1 MQVYDLRSRAAVR
14 FLKKNGI
21 AAAVSQKEITT
32 TSNHEDIEYPK
43 GFVGDLAQFICNTG
57 YKQQKWISIGASI
70 ALCSAVLGQRVKTE
84 SGMRCNVFIN
94 ALAPTAAGKEHGRRM
109 IDRIL
114 CAAGAESIIAG
125 DEIASDVGIID
136 QLSHQPQLIYLLDE
150 FGKFIKRTSVGSN
163 PYLVGIL
170 EMLMKLYGV
179 SDGTYRSGWKKT
191 DHENS
196 RKIIIQPHLVLYATA
211 TPEQFWPTLNTDLI
225 SNGFLNRFFI
235 FENEEETPIEQNV
248 AEPVIPPRIIEQI
261 KELYSLPV
269 VPFGSLSTEPMP
281 LLVRANDK
289 AKALLADAQLYWRE
303 KSNEDSKARDLW
315 KRANDMTRK
324 LSLILCAANFT
335 KERKGQITEVEM
347 SDAITITNRL
357 CTNASNK
364 ALEYLGD
371 TNHERFLMKLYH
383 KIKERSTGISNRELS
398 RCFQSISASYRSQI
412 LDQLVESGRIKPIK
426 IQNSE
431 RISRG
436 WIALE
441 D

>member
-1 MQVYDLRSRAAVR
+1 MQVQDLRSRAAVR
-14 FLKKNGI
+14 FLNKNGI

-32 TSNHEDIEYPK
+32 TSNYEDVEYPK

-114 CAAGAESIIAG
+114 CVAGAENIIAG

-150 FGKFIKRTSVGSN
+150 FGKFIRRTSVGSN

-196 RKIIIQPHLVLYATA
+196 RKVIIQPHLVLYATA

-248 AEPVIPPRIIEQI
+248 TEPVIPPRIIEQI

-269 VPFGSLSTEPMP
+269 VPLGSLSAEPMP
-281 LLVRANDK
+281 LLVRADDK
-289 AKALLADAQLYWRE
+289 AKALLTDAQLYWRE
-303 KSNEDSKARDLW
+303 KSNEDNKARDLW

-335 KERKGQITEVEM
+335 KERRGQITEVEM
-347 SDAITITNRL
+347 SRPNIIV
-357 CTNASNK
+357 
-364 ALEYLGD
+364 Y
-371 TNHERFLMKLYH
+371 F
-383 KIKERSTGISNRELS
+383 
-398 RCFQSISASYRSQI
+398 
-412 LDQLVESGRIKPIK
+412 
-426 IQNSE
+426 NS
-431 RISRG
+431 
-436 WIALE
+436 
-441 D
+441 

>member
-14 FLKKNGI
+14 FLNKQGI
-21 AAAVSQKEITT
+21 PAAVSKKEITT
-32 TSNHEDIEYPK
+32 TSNQDDIEYPK
-43 GFVGDLAQFICNTG
+43 GFVGDLAKFICNTG

-70 ALCSAVLGQRVKTE
+70 ALCSAVLGQRIKTE

-94 ALAPTAAGKEHGRRM
+94 SLAPTAAGKEHARRM

-150 FGKFIKRTSVGSN
+150 FGKFIRRTSVGNN

-170 EMLMKLYGV
+170 EMLMKLYGL

-196 RKIIIQPHLVLYATA
+196 RKVIVQPHLVLYATA

-235 FENEEETPIEQNV
+235 FENDEETPVEQNV
-248 AEPVIPPRIIEQI
+248 AEPVIPPRIIEQVR
-261 KELYSLPV
+261 ELYSLPV
-269 VPFGSLSTEPMP
+269 VPFGSLSNEPMP

-303 KSNEDSKARDLW
+303 KSNEDNKARDLW

-324 LSLILCAANFT
+324 LSLICTAANFT
-335 KERKGQITEVEM
+335 KERRGQITEVEM
-347 SDAITITNRL
+347 QDAITITNRL
-357 CTNASNK
+357 CNNACNK
-364 ALEYLGD
+364 AILYLGD
-371 TNHERFLMKLYH
+371 TSHERLLMRLYH
-383 KIKERSTGISNRELS
+383 KIKERSSGISNRELS
-398 RCFQSISASYRSQI
+398 RSFQSVNASYRSQI
-412 LDQLVESGRIKPIK
+412 LDQLVESGRIKPMK

-431 RISRG
+431 RVSQG
-436 WIALE
+436 WIAIE

>member
-1 MQVYDLRSRAAVR
+1 
-14 FLKKNGI
+14 
-21 AAAVSQKEITT
+21 
-32 TSNHEDIEYPK
+32 
-43 GFVGDLAQFICNTG
+43 
-57 YKQQKWISIGASI
+57 
-70 ALCSAVLGQRVKTE
+70 
-84 SGMRCNVFIN
+84 
-94 ALAPTAAGKEHGRRM
+94 
-109 IDRIL
+109 
-114 CAAGAESIIAG
+114 
-125 DEIASDVGIID
+125 
-136 QLSHQPQLIYLLDE
+136 
-150 FGKFIKRTSVGSN
+150 
-163 PYLVGIL
+163 
-170 EMLMKLYGV
+170 MKLYGV

-196 RKIIIQPHLVLYATA
+196 RKVIIQPHLVLYATA

-261 KELYSLPV
+261 RELYSLPV
-269 VPFGSLSTEPMP
+269 VPLGSLSAEPMP
-281 LLVRANDK
+281 LLVRADDK

-303 KSNEDSKARDLW
+303 KSNEDNKARDLW

-335 KERKGQITEVEM
+335 KERRGQITEAEM
-347 SDAITITNRL
+347 SDAIRITNQL
-357 CTNASNK
+357 CNNASNK

-398 RCFQSISASYRSQI
+398 RCFQSVSASYRSQI
-412 LDQLVESGRIKPIK
+412 LDQLVEAGRIKPMK

-431 RISRG
+431 RISKG
-436 WIALE
+436 WIAL
-441 D
+441 DD